1 VFRFAV
7 PLPAGVA
14 AAIVAPAS
22 VAQLR
27 GRRVILVE
35 DNPTNRSILEAQ
47 LRGFGMDVATADNGS
62 TALELLRA
70 AARASTPFDA
80 AVIDMKMPIMD
91 GLTMATELRR
101 DPQLAE
107 VRMVMLTSLG
117 NGNEARLAYDSGIE
131 AYLTKPVRQADLV
144 EALARVLLSE
154 QPSAPAVLTVAPGR
168 RARVLIV
175 EDNAVNQEVAR
186 AMLVELGCSIRVA
199 GDGREALAALRD
211 DTFDLVFMDCQMP
224 EMDGFEAV
232 RRFRGSAATGYAT
245 RGDVPIV
252 ALTANALAGDAERC
266 LEAGFSDYLAKPVRK
281 EQLDGAL
288 LRWVGDPKGN
298 VMPTAAHESAVS
310 AIDQTSQPAP
320 SAVAKASA
328 DGRPTIDLTVI
339 ELIRDMERRGATR
352 LLERL
357 VSTYITTAARLVAQ
371 AAYALKSGDIPS
383 LQHAAHTLKSSSA
396 NLGAIELSRR
406 FAALERHAR
415 GSAIDAA
422 RQEWDATQTE
432 YERAIKVLQD
442 IVAADEAVVPN

>member
-1 VFRFAV
+1 
-7 PLPAGVA
+7 
-14 AAIVAPAS
+14 
-22 VAQLR
+22 
-27 GRRVILVE
+27 
-35 DNPTNRSILEAQ
+35 
-47 LRGFGMDVATADNGS
+47 
-62 TALELLRA
+62 
-70 AARASTPFDA
+70 
-80 AVIDMKMPIMD
+80 
-91 GLTMATELRR
+91 
-101 DPQLAE
+101 
-107 VRMVMLTSLG
+107 
-117 NGNEARLAYDSGIE
+117 
-131 AYLTKPVRQADLV
+131 
-144 EALARVLLSE
+144 
-154 QPSAPAVLTVAPGR
+154 VLTVAPGR

-186 AMLVELGCSIRVA
+186 AMLAELGCSIRVA

-211 DTFDLVFMDCQMP
+211 DSFDLVFMDCQMP

-288 LRWVGDPKGN
+288 LRWVGDAKDD
-298 VMPTAAHESAVS
+298 VAPTAAHDSV
-310 AIDQTSQPAP
+310 DQTSQPAP
-320 SAVAKASA
+320 SATATVGA
-328 DGRPTIDLTVI
+328 DERPTIDLTVI

-415 GSAIDAA
+415 GNAIDAA

-432 YERAIKVLQD
+432 YERAIKALQD